1 MIILITNFW
10 EILGPSG
17 SKMKW
22 KRVKEITYNENSETS
37 DNDEGKKQ
45 VHSKLKDW

>member
-1 MIILITNFW
+1 MIILIIKFC

-17 SKMKW
+17 IKMKQ
-22 KRVKEITYNENSETS
+22 KRMKEITYNKNSETS

-45 VHSKLKDW
+45 AESKLKGW